1 MEIIKGKFTEA
12 KVFADDMEDYAR
24 AQLKMICDD
33 PVSEGSAIRVM
44 PDVHPGKV
52 GTIGLTMTVGER
64 IIPHLLGI
72 DIGCGMTC
80 AAIKERRIEFQK
92 LDKVI
97 RECIPSGFQIRKKA
111 HYMADCYDM
120 ERLHCHKHI
129 HQDKAALSLGTLGG
143 GNHFIEV
150 DRDED
155 GKLYIII
162 HTGSRHLGKEVT
174 DHYVDTGVK
183 ALKEKGVDVPY
194 PMTWLKG
201 ELMEDYIAD
210 VSAVQEY
217 AQLNRDII
225 LTEILKG
232 MKLKETERFSS
243 VHNYIEVTEHERI
256 VLTGKETSLGENVL
270 PETRI
275 LRKGAISAREGE
287 RVIIPINMRDGV
299 ILGTGKGNFD
309 WNESAPH
316 GSGRSMRRDE
326 VKNHYTVSVFKNE
339 MKGIYCSCIGADT
352 LDEAPFAYRPIDRL
366 IENIEETVEV
376 THILRPIYNFKA
388 GGKA

>member
-1 MEIIKGKFTEA
+1 MEIIKGKFAQA
-12 KVFADDMEDYAR
+12 KVFADDMEDYAG
-24 AQLKMICDD
+24 AQLQMICDD
-33 PVSEGSAIRVM
+33 PVSEGSTVRVM

-80 AAIKERRIEFQK
+80 AVVKEKRIEPQK

-97 RECIPSGFQIRKKA
+97 RECIPSGFQIRNKA
-111 HYMADCYDM
+111 HHMADGFDA
-120 ERLHCHKHI
+120 ERLRCHKHI
-129 HQDKAALSLGTLGG
+129 HRDKAALSLGTLGG

-150 DRDED
+150 DKDEE
-155 GKLYIII
+155 GRLYIIV

-174 DHYVDTGVK
+174 DHYVDAGAK
-183 ALKEKGVDVPY
+183 ILKEKDEEVPY
-194 PMTWLKG
+194 PMTWLEG
-201 ELMEDYIAD
+201 ELMENYIAD
-210 VSAVQEY
+210 VSVVQEY
-217 AQLNRDII
+217 AQLNREII
-225 LTEILKG
+225 LAEILRG
-232 MKLKETERFSS
+232 MKLKETEQFSS
-243 VHNYIEVTEHERI
+243 VHNYIST
-256 VLTGKETSLGENVL
+256 LGES
-270 PETRI
+270 RI
-275 LRKGAISAREGE
+275 LRKGAISAMNGE

-299 ILGTGKGNFD
+299 LIGTGKGNSD

-326 VKNHYTVSVFKNE
+326 VKNHYTVSAFKNE

-366 IENIEETVEV
+366 LESIKDTVEV
-376 THILRPIYNFKA
+376 THILKPVYNFKA
-388 GGKA
+388 GGKS